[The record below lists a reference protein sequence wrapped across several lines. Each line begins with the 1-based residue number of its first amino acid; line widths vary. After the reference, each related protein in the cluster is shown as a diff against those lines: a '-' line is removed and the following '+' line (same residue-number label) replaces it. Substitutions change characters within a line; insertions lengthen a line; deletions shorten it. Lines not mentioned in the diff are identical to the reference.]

1 MAKEILIK
9 PGLCTG
15 CSTCSLVCS
24 MINRGEFRP
33 SLAYIRITKKD
44 FEGIF
49 DITISSTCRGCTMCA
64 RNCPS
69 GALKVIEV
77 S

>member
-1 MAKEILIK
+1 MTEEILIK
-9 PGLCTG
+9 PWLCTG
-15 CSTCSLVCS
+15 CCTCSLVCS
-24 MINRGEFRP
+24 MISRGEFRP
-33 SLAYIRITKKD
+33 SLAHIRVTKKD

-64 RNCPS
+64 RSCPS
-69 GALKVIEV
+69 GALKVIEI